1 VTPYWVVVLLLM
13 LGLYVA
19 IAHGNFLKK
28 FVGLTI
34 FQTGVILFFVLLA
47 AKRGATLPVVAG
59 AAVDARHYVNPLP
72 HALMLTAIVVMVAT
86 AGVALAIL
94 IRLHAAY
101 GTVEEERLV
110 EQTGAGR
117 EAG

>member
-1 VTPYWVVVLLLM
+1 MTPYWVVVLLLM
-13 LGLYVA
+13 LGLYIA
-19 IAHGNFLKK
+19 IAHGNLFKK

-59 AAVDARHYVNPLP
+59 TAVDARQYVNPLP

-101 GTVEEERLV
+101 GTVEEDQLI
-110 EQTGAGR
+110 EQANAGPD
-117 EAG
+117 AG

>member
-1 VTPYWVVVLLLM
+1 MTPYWVVVLLLM

-19 IAHGNFLKK
+19 IAHGNLLKK

-47 AKRGATLPVVAG
+47 AKRGATLPIVTAPV
-59 AAVDARHYVNPLP
+59 VDARHHVNPLP

-101 GTVEEERLV
+101 GTVEEDRLV
-110 EQTGAGR
+110 ERTSSDPDSR
-117 EAG
+117 